1 MKYCPK
7 CGAELRGRYCSECGY
22 DAQRE
27 KSKVNVKAFFSNHKK
42 AIIGVVLSLVL
53 IAGIWAFLA
62 GFVFNIFRTGKV
74 SKINLGD
81 TQAQVQKVLGDPNE
95 KGDLI
100 WYWWDSKFDKI
111 KKKIDKTGDIGSFD
125 DIGGA
130 IDDLDKGYKKLEK
143 LDYKYIKVVFD
154 SNADGVKT
162 VRQVF
167 LDTKHKHNGISDYTE
182 KKLVKSAELSGFD
195 DGIIQKEDGT
205 IYGDNIGS
213 CVYFDDGSYVL
224 KKNVFSLKRSS
235 PLLMTCSWTDEFGS
249 FNVSLDSLE
258 IIRKRI
264 GKISNDGTF
273 SDYKG
278 TASSFVI
285 PDSVTKI
292 ADKTFYNCS
301 SLTSVTIPNSVTS
314 IGSDA
319 FFGCSSLTS
328 ITVDENNVN
337 YKSIDGNLYSKDGT
351 TLIKYAIGKTE
362 TSFTIPDSVTNI
374 GNNAFSGCRSLTGI
388 TIPNSVTS
396 IGSWAFSG
404 CRSLTSITIPDSV
417 TIIGSWAFSG
427 CSSLTSVTIPNS
439 VTSIGERAFFDCSS
453 LTSITIPD
461 SVTSIGSD
469 AFSGC
474 SSLTSVTIPE
484 SVTSIGNEAFS
495 GCTGLTSITVDEN
508 NSNYKSIDGNLYSKD
523 GTTLIQ
529 YAIGKKE
536 TSFAIP
542 NSVTSI
548 GDSAFRFCRSLTG
561 ITIPNSVTSIESW
574 AFSGCRSLTSI
585 TIPDSVTSIW
595 VEAFYNCS
603 SLASINFNGTKD
615 KWNAIDKSSSWDVGT
630 GNYTIYCSD
639 GNISKN

>member
-62 GFVFNIFRTGKV
+62 GFVFNILRTGKV

-427 CSSLTSVTIPNS
+427 C
-439 VTSIGERAFFDCSS
+439 
-453 LTSITIPD
+453 
-461 SVTSIGSD
+461 
-469 AFSGC
+469 
-474 SSLTSVTIPE
+474 
-484 SVTSIGNEAFS
+484 
-495 GCTGLTSITVDEN
+495 
-508 NSNYKSIDGNLYSKD
+508 
-523 GTTLIQ
+523 
-529 YAIGKKE
+529 
-536 TSFAIP
+536 
-542 NSVTSI
+542 
-548 GDSAFRFCRSLTG
+548 
-561 ITIPNSVTSIESW
+561 
-574 AFSGCRSLTSI
+574 RSLTSI
-585 TIPDSVTSIW
+585 TIPDSVTIIW

-603 SLASINFNGTKD
+603 ILTSINYNGTKAQ
-615 KWNAIDKSSSWDVGT
+615 WNAIYKGPRWDEYT
-630 GNYTIYCSD
+630 GYYTIYCSD

>member
-22 DAQRE
+22 DNQRE

-42 AIIGVVLSLVL
+42 AIIGVVLSLVF
-53 IAGIWAFLA
+53 IAGIWAFFA

-81 TQAQVQKVLGDPNE
+81 TQAQVQKILGDPNE
-95 KGDLI
+95 KGDFI

-130 IDDLDKGYKKLEK
+130 IDDLDKGYKELEK

-258 IIRKRI
+258 II
-264 GKISNDGTF
+264 GKLSNDGTF

-292 ADKTFYNCS
+292 A
-301 SLTSVTIPNSVTS
+301 
-314 IGSDA
+314 
-319 FFGCSSLTS
+319 
-328 ITVDENNVN
+328 
-337 YKSIDGNLYSKDGT
+337 YS
-351 TLIKYAIGKTE
+351 
-362 TSFTIPDSVTNI
+362 
-374 GNNAFSGCRSLTGI
+374 
-388 TIPNSVTS
+388 
-396 IGSWAFSG
+396 
-404 CRSLTSITIPDSV
+404 
-417 TIIGSWAFSG
+417 AFSG

-439 VTSIGERAFFDCSS
+439 VTSIGS
-453 LTSITIPD
+453 
-461 SVTSIGSD
+461 
-469 AFSGC
+469 
-474 SSLTSVTIPE
+474 
-484 SVTSIGNEAFS
+484 EAFRYCS
-495 GCTGLTSITVDEN
+495 RLTSITVDEN
-508 NSNYKSIDGNLYSKD
+508 NGNYKSIDGNLYSKD

-529 YAIGKKE
+529 YAIGKTE
-536 TSFAIP
+536 TSFTIP
-542 NSVTSI
+542 DSVTSI
-548 GDSAFRFCRSLTG
+548 GSDAFSGCISLTS
-561 ITIPNSVTSIESW
+561 ITIPNSVTSIESD
-574 AFSGCRSLTSI
+574 AFFYCSSLTSI
-585 TIPDSVTSIW
+585 N
-595 VEAFYNCS
+595 Y
-603 SLASINFNGTKD
+603 NGTKNQ
-615 KWNAIDKSSSWDVGT
+615 WNSINK
-630 GNYTIYCSD
+630 
-639 GNISKN
+639 

>member
-417 TIIGSWAFSG
+417 TII
-427 CSSLTSVTIPNS
+427 
-439 VTSIGERAFFDCSS
+439 
-453 LTSITIPD
+453 
-461 SVTSIGSD
+461 
-469 AFSGC
+469 
-474 SSLTSVTIPE
+474 
-484 SVTSIGNEAFS
+484 
-495 GCTGLTSITVDEN
+495 
-508 NSNYKSIDGNLYSKD
+508 
-523 GTTLIQ
+523 
-529 YAIGKKE
+529 
-536 TSFAIP
+536 
-542 NSVTSI
+542 
-548 GDSAFRFCRSLTG
+548 
-561 ITIPNSVTSIESW
+561 
-574 AFSGCRSLTSI
+574 
-585 TIPDSVTSIW
+585 W

-603 SLASINFNGTKD
+603 ILTSINYNGTKAQ
-615 KWNAIDKSSSWDVGT
+615 WNAIYKGPRWDEYT
-630 GNYTIYCSD
+630 GYYTIYCSD

>member
-42 AIIGVVLSLVL
+42 AIIGVVLSLVF

-81 TQAQVQKVLGDPNE
+81 TQAQVQKILGDPNE
-95 KGDLI
+95 KGDFI

-125 DIGGA
+125 DIGDA
-130 IDDLDKGYKKLEK
+130 IDDLDKGYKELEK

-224 KKNVFSLKRSS
+224 KKNVISLKRSS

-273 SDYKG
+273 SNYKG

-285 PDSVTKI
+285 PNGVTKI
-292 ADKTFYNCS
+292 ADSAFYNCWRLKSITIPSSVTSIGNNAFGGCTGLTSITIAERVTSIGDRAFDGCS
-301 SLTSVTIPNSVTS
+301 SLTSVAIPNGVTSIGEYAFSGCPIETAIMPTTAISSITKTKLKTVIITNGESIEDSAFEDCSSLTSVAIGNSVTS
-314 IGSDA
+314 IG
-319 FFGCSSLTS
+319 
-328 ITVDENNVN
+328 
-337 YKSIDGNLYSKDGT
+337 
-351 TLIKYAIGKTE
+351 
-362 TSFTIPDSVTNI
+362 
-374 GNNAFSGCRSLTGI
+374 
-388 TIPNSVTS
+388 
-396 IGSWAFSG
+396 GSTFQ
-404 CRSLTSITIPDSV
+404 
-417 TIIGSWAFSG
+417 G

-439 VTSIGERAFFDCSS
+439 VTSIGDSAFENCSG
-453 LTSITIPD
+453 LTSVTIPD
-461 SVTSIGSD
+461 SVTSIGSH
-469 AFSGC
+469 AFEYC
-474 SSLTSVTIPE
+474 SSLTSVTIP
-484 SVTSIGNEAFS
+484 
-495 GCTGLTSITVDEN
+495 
-508 NSNYKSIDGNLYSKD
+508 
-523 GTTLIQ
+523 
-529 YAIGKKE
+529 
-536 TSFAIP
+536 

-548 GDSAFRFCRSLTG
+548 G
-561 ITIPNSVTSIESW
+561 VW
-574 AFSGCRSLTSI
+574 AFINCSSLTSI
-585 TIPDSVTSIW
+585 N
-595 VEAFYNCS
+595 Y
-603 SLASINFNGTKD
+603 NGTKD
-615 KWNAIDKSSSWDVGT
+615 QWNSIDKGSSWNVGT
-630 GNYTIYCSD
+630 GDYTIYCSD

>member
-427 CSSLTSVTIPNS
+427 C
-439 VTSIGERAFFDCSS
+439 
-453 LTSITIPD
+453 
-461 SVTSIGSD
+461 
-469 AFSGC
+469 
-474 SSLTSVTIPE
+474 
-484 SVTSIGNEAFS
+484 
-495 GCTGLTSITVDEN
+495 
-508 NSNYKSIDGNLYSKD
+508 
-523 GTTLIQ
+523 
-529 YAIGKKE
+529 
-536 TSFAIP
+536 
-542 NSVTSI
+542 
-548 GDSAFRFCRSLTG
+548 
-561 ITIPNSVTSIESW
+561 
-574 AFSGCRSLTSI
+574 RSLTSI
-585 TIPDSVTSIW
+585 TIPDSVTIIW

-603 SLASINFNGTKD
+603 ILTSINYNGTKAQ
-615 KWNAIDKSSSWDVGT
+615 WNAIYKGPRWDEYT
-630 GNYTIYCSD
+630 GYYTIYCSD

>member
-319 FFGCSSLTS
+319 INSERDLRKTQQKTPNNIENSLQM
-328 ITVDENNVN
+328 I
-337 YKSIDGNLYSKDGT
+337 
-351 TLIKYAIGKTE
+351 A
-362 TSFTIPDSVTNI
+362 
-374 GNNAFSGCRSLTGI
+374 
-388 TIPNSVTS
+388 
-396 IGSWAFSG
+396 
-404 CRSLTSITIPDSV
+404 
-417 TIIGSWAFSG
+417 
-427 CSSLTSVTIPNS
+427 
-439 VTSIGERAFFDCSS
+439 
-453 LTSITIPD
+453 
-461 SVTSIGSD
+461 
-469 AFSGC
+469 
-474 SSLTSVTIPE
+474 
-484 SVTSIGNEAFS
+484 
-495 GCTGLTSITVDEN
+495 
-508 NSNYKSIDGNLYSKD
+508 
-523 GTTLIQ
+523 
-529 YAIGKKE
+529 
-536 TSFAIP
+536 
-542 NSVTSI
+542 
-548 GDSAFRFCRSLTG
+548 
-561 ITIPNSVTSIESW
+561 
-574 AFSGCRSLTSI
+574 
-585 TIPDSVTSIW
+585 
-595 VEAFYNCS
+595 
-603 SLASINFNGTKD
+603 
-615 KWNAIDKSSSWDVGT
+615 
-630 GNYTIYCSD
+630 
-639 GNISKN
+639 

>member
-301 SLTSVTIPNSVTS
+301 SLTSVTIPNNVTS

-427 CSSLTSVTIPNS
+427 C
-439 VTSIGERAFFDCSS
+439 
-453 LTSITIPD
+453 
-461 SVTSIGSD
+461 
-469 AFSGC
+469 
-474 SSLTSVTIPE
+474 
-484 SVTSIGNEAFS
+484 
-495 GCTGLTSITVDEN
+495 
-508 NSNYKSIDGNLYSKD
+508 
-523 GTTLIQ
+523 
-529 YAIGKKE
+529 
-536 TSFAIP
+536 
-542 NSVTSI
+542 
-548 GDSAFRFCRSLTG
+548 
-561 ITIPNSVTSIESW
+561 
-574 AFSGCRSLTSI
+574 RSLTSI
-585 TIPDSVTSIW
+585 TIPDSVTIIW

-603 SLASINFNGTKD
+603 ILTSINYNGTKAQ
-615 KWNAIDKSSSWDVGT
+615 WNAIYKGPRWDEYT
-630 GNYTIYCSD
+630 GYYTIYCSD